1 MITMRTGKPKVSIL
15 IIGRNTKD
23 ELPRLLKSFSKLTY
37 PKKLRE
43 VVFVDDG
50 STDGSWK
57 IAERFG
63 ARVFRFEKRQGR
75 ARVRNKALSLAKHPV
90 IAWID
95 SDCEIRDPHWI
106 ENMLKFLK
114 GKVIGVAGDQL
125 KPLGGLSRVIW
136 YMPGMAYLAD
146 KPKEVS
152 FAPTTSSL
160 FLKKPLL
167 EVGGFDVNL
176 ITAEDLELCWRL
188 GRKGYKFMQIPNA
201 AITHHFRSSFKG
213 FAKQQYERGVF
224 GGYLFRKYD
233 MGAAGKI
240 TDKTIFIM
248 PVLGF
253 AVLLWPQLLYAVAL
267 FPLVL
272 HAGLGYFNF
281 FPGVLWNY
289 LRSEKNI
296 FGALKLIAAEYVKTF
311 ALLGG
316 LLDYQLRNI
325 RGRSP

>member
-1 MITMRTGKPKVSIL
+1 MAARKPKVSIL

-37 PKKLRE
+37 PRKLYE
-43 VVFVDDG
+43 IVFVDDG
-50 STDGSWK
+50 STDGSWM
-57 IAERFG
+57 IAKKFG

-75 ARVRNKALSLAKHPV
+75 ARVRNKALSLARHLV

-95 SDCEIRDPHWI
+95 SDCEIQDPHWI

-136 YMPGMAYLAD
+136 YLPGMAYLAEE
-146 KPKEVS
+146 PKEVS

-160 FLKKPLL
+160 FVKKPLL
-167 EVGGFDVNL
+167 EVGGFDENL

-188 GRKGYKFMQIPNA
+188 GKKGYRFMQIPNA
-201 AITHHFRSSFKG
+201 AITHHFRSSFSG
-213 FAKQQYERGVF
+213 FAKQQYERGIF
-224 GGYLFRKYD
+224 GGYLFRKY
-233 MGAAGKI
+233 GRGLVNKI
-240 TDKTIFIM
+240 MDNIIFFM

-253 AVLLWPQLLYAVAL
+253 AVLLWPQILYLIAL
-267 FPLVL
+267 FPLLV

-281 FPGVLWNY
+281 FPRILWNY
-289 LRSEKNI
+289 FKNERS
-296 FGALKLIAAEYVKTF
+296 FAGALKLIAAEYVKTF
-311 ALLGG
+311 TLFGG
-316 LLDYQLRNI
+316 LLDYQLKNI
-325 RGRSP
+325 KR